1 MSKTIPAS
9 NSGSFESA
17 DVTFLLRFLDPS
29 YLEIVCDSEGQV
41 VAEEVPPTPLYQHY
55 FHLAL
60 DRYKERLAKDLIV
73 LAAHMV
79 LADCCTYHETR
90 HIQPSEEGLVI
101 ASLARAGTPLG
112 VLLARTLRAL
122 NVPCRH
128 YSIGL
133 CPVTGVDQ
141 MALDHI
147 LQRYRPEQLLF
158 FDGWTAKGAVFST
171 LAESLRRYS
180 RERGVEVTPR
190 LYCLSDLAGVCTGC
204 ATREDYL
211 IPSSL
216 LNATGCGLISR
227 TFTTTLEALSGTEAE
242 GFHYAFYFNRLESFD
257 LSRFFIDSLWQEIKT
272 LLSGDWRQNLGV
284 AMSFRQEYRQRQ
296 QEQAQKLHGNK
307 PLEILPGQRPDTVSY
322 LCQKYETTKGAIKP
336 GITEATRA
344 MLRRNCGKLVLKD
357 LDNADVRH
365 LLVLASEKNVRV
377 IEDHELSCQAAAL
390 LASK

>member
-1 MSKTIPAS
+1 MSKTPPAC
-9 NSGSFESA
+9 NSGSFEST
-17 DVTFLLRFLDPS
+17 DVTFLLRFLDQS
-29 YLEIVCDSEGQV
+29 QLGKVSDAEGQV
-41 VAEEVPPTPLYQHY
+41 VMEETQPTPLYQHY

-79 LADCCTYHETR
+79 LADCCTYDEVR
-90 HIQPSEEGLVI
+90 RIQTGEEGLVI

-133 CPVTGVDQ
+133 CPVTGIDQ

-147 LQRYRPEQLLF
+147 LQQYRPEQLLF

-171 LAESLRRYS
+171 LAESLQRYS
-180 RERGVEVTPR
+180 RQRRVEVTPR

-227 TFTTTLEALSGTEAE
+227 TFTTTLEALSETETE
-242 GFHYAFYFNRLESFD
+242 GFHYAFYFSQLEGFD
-257 LSRFFIDSLWQEIKT
+257 LSRFFIDSLWQEIKA
-272 LLSGDWRQNLGV
+272 LLGGDWRQNLGV
-284 AMSFRQEYRQRQ
+284 VMSLRQDYRQKQ
-296 QEQAQKLHGNK
+296 QEQAQKLHGK
-307 PLEILPGQRPDTVSY
+307 KSPEIPPGQNPDTVSY

-344 MLRRNCGKLVLKD
+344 MLRRNCGRLVLQD